1 MRSGFQIAFLLLAI
15 SAVFVSH
22 SDAGAVR
29 SIRKSA
35 PSNGIARISGSL
47 LDAVADTSD
56 STEAEKANKT
66 LARIFKKIEVAKV
79 MERKEQNAM
88 DEVYTEKRR
97 VLLSA
102 YNHSCVS
109 AEAGLKMKVT
119 TAENAFRNEK
129 NNTFN
134 VIDNLERSIAN
145 MKIFKT
151 KAKEVVAEEL
161 RFRQSMYPN
170 GTCCVSNGIEP
181 LTKRVDMLVARLTVE
196 RQRAAWKRKMTKRMK
211 SIEQLIK
218 AYSSTATASSKRDT
232 QVARN
237 LGKTIISRA
246 VQFMEE
252 ASKKGRLARLGQLTN
267 ELTLLADIRSGLAQ
281 KHILFR
287 AEGNVRDALQSV
299 IGDQNLVSET
309 GVGELRAHIKT
320 RCEKRIAKFGGDGE
334 VCNDLFVMHSETLFR
349 DYLSKSAGMHEETKP
364 VMFTNPTPFEHIPP
378 GATGISMT
386 GATGVTGS
394 AGGVSFSN
402 EDDEKDAAVSVKGKG
417 SPTGMEGLDELGTD
431 LSIGSTNSNPCKGC
445 EKKQANPSLLSNV
458 VSATGNY
465 QITGASSGGSS
476 TGGGGSSTGGGGTSA
491 GGGGTSTGG
500 GGTST
505 GGSGTG
511 GAGVGGSLSDRPSS
525 SFASSDKASRTV
537 DKPPFGE
544 DEGSTVSPIEESA
557 GAIKEGNNFEKS
569 KSQID
574 QLKADFELVCDEHKR
589 VSNARVLDFFKGPGK
604 GLKNSEHIDRINSCF
619 KAVSSKTSISEA
631 QFIRVVMCTVGAK
644 GENIP
649 RVDVARKMKLAE
661 EYDSDNYVHNGER
674 YNEHKRDFE
683 VISDAVNTLANAK
696 SSEHMENAIGMFSEV
711 LH

>member
-35 PSNGIARISGSL
+35 PSNGIARVSGSL

-476 TGGGGSSTGGGGTSA
+476 TGGGGSSTGGGGTS
-491 GGGGTSTGG
+491 TGG

-505 GGSGTG
+505 GGTG

>member
-35 PSNGIARISGSL
+35 PSNGIARVSGSL

-500 GGTST
+500 
-505 GGSGTG
+505 SGTG